1 MPSSSSTSY
10 LHWLQ
15 ARLADPKTCTLT
27 YAQLR
32 SEWNALV
39 FTEHMTNL
47 MGMTKASR
55 HNNQRAA
62 PHTQASRVHPTSARW
77 ADFADTVNPDQF
89 QR

>member
-1 MPSSSSTSY
+1 MPSSSTSY

-15 ARLADPKTCTLT
+15 SRLADPKTCTLT

-55 HNNQRAA
+55 HTNPRATNA
-62 PHTQASRVHPTSARW
+62 PRVHPTIARW
-77 ADFADTVNPDQF
+77 ADFADTINPDQF